1 MNPYDEKVQ
10 PEFAIGDTVTY
21 MPHDRAYQATVRNYR
36 YIGAAAHPDEIEYVL
51 EVEADAMNSD
61 WITTCRNIYES
72 CMYRRSNDICWGPL

>member
-36 YIGAAAHPDEIEYVL
+36 YIGAAAHPDEIEYILDVK
-51 EVEADAMNSD
+51 ADILDAD
-61 WITTCRNIYES
+61 WIATCRQIYES
-72 CMYRRSNDICWGPL
+72 VMYRRNHSITWD